1 MFKEIVS
8 VINSH
13 PPCKDGSA
21 RITRVP
27 LKHFLINNVEDNAAF
42 SGLKV
47 LRFLYFPAVVMQVN
61 FDHTQGYNARKV
73 ISRCTHRLY
82 CKMDVTALYG
92 IHLPHKKSMKYSGH
106 WKLLCEFSK

>member
-21 RITRVP
+21 RITTVP
-27 LKHFLINNVEDNAAF
+27 LKHFLDQQYRDNAAF
-42 SGLKV
+42 SGLTV
-47 LRFLYFPAVVMQVN
+47 LRFLNFPAVVMQVN
-61 FDHTQGYNARKV
+61 FHHTQGYNARKI

-106 WKLLCEFSK
+106 WKRLCEFSK